1 MDKYC
6 VKIITRGNTGNKTYE
21 ADAKSNFSTQH
32 VRDMTNILI
41 QEANKL
47 FAKVDGYKAQIDS
60 LRPFEGHLLR
70 QINDYYRI
78 GLTYSSNAIEGN
90 SLTETETKILLED
103 GLTVGGKPIRD
114 YYEATGHSR
123 AFDYIYTI
131 SQGGPIDQDHIKTIH
146 RLFYNQIDSEK
157 AGAYRQERVIISGSQ
172 YSTPNPSKVP
182 QLMTK
187 FSDWLAQNEDKMHPV
202 EFAARAHKEF
212 VFIHPFIDG
221 NGRVARL
228 LMNLCLI
235 RKGYTIAI
243 IPPILRGE
251 YIALL
256 EKAHQNER
264 PFVEF
269 IADRVAETQKDLLRL
284 LK

>member
-1 MDKYC
+1 M
-6 VKIITRGNTGNKTYE
+6 
-21 ADAKSNFSTQH
+21 
-32 VRDMTNILI
+32 
-41 QEANKL
+41 
-47 FAKVDGYKAQIDS
+47 FAKVEGYKAQIDS

-114 YYEATGHSR
+114 YYEATGHAR

-269 IADRVAETQKDLLRL
+269 IVDRVAETQKDLLRL